1 MLSGKSI
8 ELQIKDEAFN
18 NSVGLIFENPD
29 GKKKYLINQTKI
41 TSITE
46 NIPIE
51 ENKIQSLEGAPNLP
65 LVKQLI
71 NYKHKKASKLKE
83 QIYDNNGNNIRE
95 QDCKAVA
102 YQNQNFINNNLGNEY
117 CSCEEHG
124 NFSYNNNEGN
134 YDNKYTGAKKDNE
147 NNWNNQHYINGD
159 LNQDHDIN
167 LNNNKIDNVYDN
179 NEVKM
184 NNKSLDKQNYG
195 NQKDGKYLNNN
206 KYGAKNKE
214 EI

>member
-1 MLSGKSI
+1 M
-8 ELQIKDEAFN
+8 
-18 NSVGLIFENPD
+18 
-29 GKKKYLINQTKI
+29 
-41 TSITE
+41 
-46 NIPIE
+46 
-51 ENKIQSLEGAPNLP
+51 
-65 LVKQLI
+65 VKQLI
-71 NYKHKKASKLKE
+71 NCKHKKASKLKE
-83 QIYDNNGNNIRE
+83 QIYDNNGNNIRM
-95 QDCKAVA
+95 QDGKAGA
-102 YQNQNFINNNLGNEY
+102 YQNQNFINNNLGNEC
-117 CSCEEHG
+117 CSCEEQR
-124 NFSYNNNEGN
+124 NYSYNNNNNGN

>member
-1 MLSGKSI
+1 M
-8 ELQIKDEAFN
+8 
-18 NSVGLIFENPD
+18 
-29 GKKKYLINQTKI
+29 
-41 TSITE
+41 
-46 NIPIE
+46 
-51 ENKIQSLEGAPNLP
+51 
-65 LVKQLI
+65 VKQLI
-71 NYKHKKASKLKE
+71 NYKHKKVSKLKE
-83 QIYDNNGNNIRE
+83 QIYDNNGNNIRK
-95 QDCKAVA
+95 QDGKAVA
-102 YQNQNFINNNLGNEY
+102 YQNQNFINNNLGNEC
-117 CSCEEHG
+117 CSCEEQR
-124 NFSYNNNEGN
+124 NYSYNNNNNGN

-167 LNNNKIDNVYDN
+167 LNNNKIDNVYDK

>member
-83 QIYDNNGNNIRE
+83 QIYDNNGNNIRK
-95 QDCKAVA
+95 QDGKAVA
-102 YQNQNFINNNLGNEY
+102 YQNQNFINNNLGNEC
-117 CSCEEHG
+117 CSCEEQR
-124 NFSYNNNEGN
+124 NYSYNNNNNGN
-134 YDNKYTGAKKDNE
+134 
-147 NNWNNQHYINGD
+147 
-159 LNQDHDIN
+159 
-167 LNNNKIDNVYDN
+167 
-179 NEVKM
+179 
-184 NNKSLDKQNYG
+184 
-195 NQKDGKYLNNN
+195 
-206 KYGAKNKE
+206 
-214 EI
+214 